1 MNRIIGYTF
10 NVVFGAILITATLFM
25 HSINAYADSVN
36 KYVVDTAN
44 VIDKLAAREVTDLNE
59 HELAAIKDSPKLY
72 VYTTKSTRNM
82 NSEAMQKLEGL
93 DDSKKRTGIMILIS
107 TQNSQICVATG
118 IGLKRALPSSWCN
131 TYGINN
137 DVRSSV
143 KNGDYNKAVQ
153 MLSTRLVNK
162 LSAKSDLVGVS
173 AKKHKRSDASTA
185 TINHNDV
192 LSGRIGMLFII
203 GFLVCTVFFMC

>member
-1 MNRIIGYTF
+1 MNKLIGYIF
-10 NVVFGAILITATLFM
+10 NVAFGAVLITATLFM
-25 HSINAYADSVN
+25 HSINAYADSAN

-44 VIDKLAAREVTDLNE
+44 VIDKLTAREVADLNE
-59 HELAAIKDSPKLY
+59 HELAAIKDLPKLY

-93 DDSKKRTGIMILIS
+93 DNSKKRTGIMILIS
-107 TQNSQICVATG
+107 TSNRQICVATG
-118 IGLKRALPSSWCN
+118 GGLKRALPSSWCN
-131 TYGINN
+131 AYGINN

-143 KNGDYNKAVQ
+143 KSGDYNKAVQ
-153 MLSTRLVNK
+153 MLSMRLVNQ

-173 AKKHKRSDASTA
+173 VKKHKRSDANTA

-192 LSGRIGMLFII
+192 LIGMLFII
-203 GFLVCTVFFMC
+203 GFLLYMVFTIG